1 MKSKLKT
8 ILALVLLLS
17 TVAMAMARP
26 AHADIDLDLFGLF
39 PKEVTG
45 IVSAVS
51 PSNLM
56 LIAKNNK
63 PYVFVFKPGTIPP
76 PGLSPGRKV
85 RIEYKKRA
93 DGMPEVQKLEFP
105 QF

>member
-1 MKSKLKT
+1 MTSKLKT
-8 ILALVLLLS
+8 ILALAVLLS
-17 TVAMAMARP
+17 TVAMAVPRP
-26 AHADIDLDLFGLF
+26 AHADFDLFGLF
-39 PKEVTG
+39 PKEVEG

-51 PSNLM
+51 SNNVM

-76 PGLSPGRKV
+76 PGLTPGRRV

-93 DGMPEVQKLEFP
+93 DGMPEVKKLEFL
-105 QF
+105 QI